1 MVHTLTRWAIKS
13 SLEELVRWRRCDPDL
28 RVSVNVSA
36 RNLIDVSLVTD
47 VRNILREVGLPGEA
61 LTLEI
66 TESTVMAEPQR
77 SIAVLDRLRE
87 LGVRFAI
94 DDFGTGYSSLSY
106 LKRLPVDEVKIDK
119 SFVRDMAIDSDLAS
133 IVRSTIDLARNLDL
147 MVIAEGVED
156 EVTIEMLG
164 DLGCDV
170 VQGYYFARPTTSDE
184 VEQLLL
190 DGHFSYTAKIDAGI
204 AQAGDLVPVATEL
217 EQDLL
222 GVLSEFRRAPL
233 VAGRGV
239 AEAHGRQHGV
249 DRSVGAVERARSS
262 RCPTSPDRRPPGR
275 GRAPARSAG
284 RRRAARSHHSAVVR
298 AANASLRRGHS
309 SAFSSFQ

>member
-1 MVHTLTRWAIKS
+1 M
-13 SLEELVRWRRCDPDL
+13 RWRRCDPDL

-36 RNLIDVSLVTD
+36 RNLIDVSLVAD
-47 VRNILREVGLPGEA
+47 VRNILRDVGLPGDA

-119 SFVRDMAIDSDLAS
+119 SFVQDMAIDSDLAS

-147 MVIAEGVED
+147 MVIAEGVRGR
-156 EVTIEMLG
+156 G
-164 DLGCDV
+164 D
-170 VQGYYFARPTTSDE
+170 ARHAGRARLRRGAGLLLRPPDQSHARSSSI
-184 VEQLLL
+184 LL
-190 DGHFSYTAKIDAGI
+190 DGHFCYTAELRRHARRRRSDHAGVAEPADVVPAV
-204 AQAGDLVPVATEL
+204 AQL

-222 GVLSEFRRAPL
+222 GVLAELRR
-233 VAGRGV
+233 
-239 AEAHGRQHGV
+239 Q
-249 DRSVGAVERARSS
+249 
-262 RCPTSPDRRPPGR
+262 
-275 GRAPARSAG
+275 
-284 RRRAARSHHSAVVR
+284 RRRARPACR
-298 AANASLRRGHS
+298 
-309 SAFSSFQ
+309 

>member
-1 MVHTLTRWAIKS
+1 MWPWPRSVPAIPKILFQHADIAMYAAKDRHSGVELYDRSIDHSSTRRLCLAGDLRQAIDSHGLYLAFQPQVSLATRRIVSLEALARWTHPVFGPVSPDEFISLAEQSGMVHTLTRWAIKS

-119 SFVRDMAIDSDLAS
+119 SFVRDMAIDGDLAS

-170 VQGYYFARPTTSDE
+170 VQGYYFARPTSSPE

-190 DGHFSYTAKIDAGI
+190 GGHFSYTGK
-204 AQAGDLVPVATEL
+204 
-217 EQDLL
+217 
-222 GVLSEFRRAPL
+222 
-233 VAGRGV
+233 
-239 AEAHGRQHGV
+239 
-249 DRSVGAVERARSS
+249 
-262 RCPTSPDRRPPGR
+262 
-275 GRAPARSAG
+275 
-284 RRRAARSHHSAVVR
+284 
-298 AANASLRRGHS
+298 
-309 SAFSSFQ
+309 

>member
-1 MVHTLTRWAIKS
+1 
-13 SLEELVRWRRCDPDL
+13 
-28 RVSVNVSA
+28 VNVSA

-119 SFVRDMAIDSDLAS
+119 SFVRDMALDSDLAS

-170 VQGYYFARPTTSDE
+170 VQGYHFARPTTSDE

-190 DGHFSYTAKIDAGI
+190 DGHFSYTAK
-204 AQAGDLVPVATEL
+204 
-217 EQDLL
+217 
-222 GVLSEFRRAPL
+222 
-233 VAGRGV
+233 
-239 AEAHGRQHGV
+239 
-249 DRSVGAVERARSS
+249 
-262 RCPTSPDRRPPGR
+262 
-275 GRAPARSAG
+275 
-284 RRRAARSHHSAVVR
+284 
-298 AANASLRRGHS
+298 
-309 SAFSSFQ
+309 